1 MKKTT
6 MFISIFLVMIMGA
19 VQSSC
24 IGSFKLSKKVL
35 TWNKSLGGKFLNE
48 LVYILFWVLPVYEV
62 SMLIDG
68 LILNTI
74 EFWTGS
80 NPVAMNPGEVESKIV
95 EQNGVRYQVVA
106 SQNRFDFTQLD
117 GPQKGQSGALVYSP
131 TTKTWS
137 YEGETLSV
145 ELLRLNDD
153 GTTSVLL
160 PEGATVAVDATLGL
174 TASLRSFAGVEV
186 L

>member
-117 GPQKGQSGALVYSP
+117 GPQKGQSGALVYALLQNM
-131 TTKTWS
+131 
-137 YEGETLSV
+137 ELRGETFSV
-145 ELLRLNDD
+145 ELLRLTDD

-160 PEGATVAVDATLGL
+160 LKV
-174 TASLRSFAGVEV
+174 LRCC
-186 L
+186 

>member
-1 MKKTT
+1 

-117 GPQKGQSGALVYSP
+117 GTQKGQ
-131 TTKTWS
+131 
-137 YEGETLSV
+137 
-145 ELLRLNDD
+145 
-153 GTTSVLL
+153 
-160 PEGATVAVDATLGL
+160 
-174 TASLRSFAGVEV
+174 
-186 L
+186 